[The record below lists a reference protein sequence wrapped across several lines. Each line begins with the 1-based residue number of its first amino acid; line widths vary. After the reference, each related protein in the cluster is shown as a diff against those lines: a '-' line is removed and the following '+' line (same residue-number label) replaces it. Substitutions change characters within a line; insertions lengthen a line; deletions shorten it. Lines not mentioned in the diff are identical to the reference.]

1 MPSIF
6 EPSVASNILQRIE
19 SVTIHNQQQW
29 GKMNAAQAFA
39 HLRSVLELI
48 TGDRIEKPT
57 LIGKLMGPFI
67 KKLVL
72 NNKPYKK
79 GLPTGKSFIIK
90 EEKDFEIEKIKLI
103 AAYKKL
109 IAKGEEAVDGT
120 VHPLF
125 GKMTAYECGFS
136 QWKHF
141 DHHLKQFNA

>member
-57 LIGKLMGPFI
+57 LIGKLMYLI

-79 GLPTGKSFIIK
+79 GLPTGKNFIIK
-90 EEKDFEIEKIKLI
+90 EEKILKS
-103 AAYKKL
+103 KK
-109 IAKGEEAVDGT
+109 
-120 VHPLF
+120 
-125 GKMTAYECGFS
+125 
-136 QWKHF
+136 
-141 DHHLKQFNA
+141 